1 MIDVVQICEIGM
13 MLAFG
18 FSWPFNIV
26 KSWKSKTA
34 KGKSLMFECVV
45 IFGYLIGIYGK
56 YITYRN
62 TGVIP
67 YPTWFYILDIAMVAI
82 DLVLTLRN
90 RAYDSMEMHKIR
102 KEVRKSQQE
111 RMAAPAEET
120 VAVAEAA
127 PVQEE
132 TEE

>member
-1 MIDVVQICEIGM
+1 MIDVAQICEIGM

-45 IFGYLIGIYGK
+45 IFGYLVGIYGK
-56 YITYRN
+56 YVTFKK

-67 YPTWFYILDIAMVAI
+67 YPTWFYLLDMVMVII

-90 RAYDSMEMHKIR
+90 RAYDSLEMHKIR
-102 KEVRKSQQE
+102 KEVKKSQQE
-111 RMAAPAEET
+111 QMAVPAEEP
-120 VAVAEAA
+120 A
-127 PVQEE
+127 PVPEE
-132 TEE
+132 VEE